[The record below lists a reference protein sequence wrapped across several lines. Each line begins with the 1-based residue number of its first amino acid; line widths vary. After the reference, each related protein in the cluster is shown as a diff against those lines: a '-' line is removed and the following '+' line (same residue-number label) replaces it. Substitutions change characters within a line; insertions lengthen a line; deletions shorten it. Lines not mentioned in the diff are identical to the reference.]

1 MEKSNKSTDDTVFH
15 NYKIVIENDK
25 YGIVDNN
32 GNKIV
37 DTIFDYIQWHT
48 EDELVEF
55 RMKNKDAICH
65 VSDLIDF

>member
-32 GNKIV
+32 GHKIV

-55 RMKNKDAICH
+55 RMNNKDAICH